1 MAFMEYAYYTADVF
15 TQTRFGGNPLAV
27 LPDARGLDDARMQT
41 LAREFNYSETVFVLP
56 PDNPAHT
63 ARLRIFTP
71 GGELPFAGHPTVG
84 TAFVLAKAGLLTLTG
99 ARTDIVF
106 EEGVGPVPVRIDRD
120 GDTITGCTLS
130 VPRLPESPV
139 TPPPAADV
147 AAVLGLTAD
156 DLASD
161 PECWSCGV
169 PFLMVPL
176 RSLQALSRAAI
187 DTARWQAVLS
197 VHPAHKVYPFVR
209 DTDTRDAQGQPR
221 WHVRMFAPG
230 IGVKEDAATGSAA
243 ASFAGWLHRHDLST
257 DATHPAPRTHR
268 YTLVQG
274 VDMGRP
280 SELALELDTQDA
292 ALTAVR
298 VGGASVSV
306 MRGTLQI

>member
-1 MAFMEYAYYTADVF
+1 MEYTYYTADVF

-27 LPDARGLDDARMQT
+27 LPDARGIDDALMQT

-84 TAFVLAKAGLLTLTG
+84 TAFVLAKAGLLPLTG

-106 EEGVGPVPVRIDRD
+106 EEGVGPVPVRIDRA

-139 TPPPAADV
+139 APPPAADV

-156 DLASD
+156 DLAGA

-187 DTARWQAVLS
+187 DSARWQAVLAA
-197 VHPAHKVYPFVR
+197 HPAHKVYPFVR
-209 DTDTRDAQGQPR
+209 DTATLDAQGQPR

-243 ASFAGWLHRHDLST
+243 ASFAGWLHRHDLR
-257 DATHPAPRTHR
+257 AHAAPRTQR
-268 YTLVQG
+268 YTLIQG

-280 SELALELDTQDA
+280 SELALELDTEDD

-298 VGGASVSV
+298 VGGSSVPV
-306 MRGTLQI
+306 MRGTLQM

>member
-27 LPDARGLDDARMQT
+27 LPDARGIDDALMQT

-84 TAFVLAKAGLLTLTG
+84 TAFVLASAGLLTLTG

-106 EEGVGPVPVRIDRD
+106 EEGVGPVPVRIDRE
-120 GDTITGCTLS
+120 GDTLTACTLS
-130 VPRLPESPV
+130 VPRLPESIV

-147 AAVLGLTAD
+147 AAVLGLTPD
-156 DLASD
+156 DLAGE

-176 RSLQALSRAAI
+176 RSLHALSRAAI

-197 VHPAHKVYPFVR
+197 AHPAHKVYPFVR
-209 DTDTRDAQGQPR
+209 DSATPDAHGQPR

-243 ASFAGWLHRHDLST
+243 ASFAGWLHRHDLGT
-257 DATHPAPRTHR
+257 HATGTTPSTHR
-268 YTLVQG
+268 YTLIQG

-306 MRGTLQI
+306 MRGTLQT